1 MNSINNEKM
10 IAFHLNVL
18 WQTLACMQWDY
29 NLNTL
34 LEYVSLCFSLLYHTN
49 RYIMLPRVICVL
61 LAVSKKTEGRN
72 ILAKVL
78 RIWLLKKLYSYL
90 GNPHW

>member
-1 MNSINNEKM
+1 MNSISNEKM
-10 IAFHLNVL
+10 IAFQLNLL
-18 WQTLACMQWDY
+18 WQTLAYMQWEY

-49 RYIMLPRVICVL
+49 RYIMLSRVICVL

-72 ILAKVL
+72 ILAEVH
-78 RIWLLKKLYSYL
+78 RI
-90 GNPHW
+90 